1 MTQTLTPP
9 AATAVSPT
17 GDRIRSITLSH
28 VVLPLPTPVSDAK
41 VLTGRQKPLTE
52 TVMLF
57 VELTTEQGLEGMGF
71 SYSKRAGGKA
81 QYAHL
86 KEVMDVAIGQDPSDI
101 AKIYES
107 LMWAGEL
114 VTPVPKPDPLD

>member
-1 MTQTLTPP
+1 MTTT
-9 AATAVSPT
+9 AATTTASTPGSTPGSPST

-28 VVLPLPTPVSDAK
+28 VVLPLPSPVSDAK

-81 QYAHL
+81 QYA
-86 KEVMDVAIGQDPSDI
+86 Q
-101 AKIYES
+101 
-107 LMWAGEL
+107 
-114 VTPVPKPDPLD
+114 